1 MATVT
6 QVTPRELL
14 EQQKKLTPDVVA
26 VRVFSEHSASGLEA
40 KGVGDGK
47 ESRVVDLHTP
57 IASDAVIKPI
67 RLNDPAALPIIR
79 HSTAHVLADAVQRL
93 YPGTKVTFGPA
104 VDNGFYYDFDRKD
117 GQFSEA
123 DFAGIEAAMREI
135 IAKDSPFRREAVT
148 KDDARKLLSDMGES
162 YKVEHLDR
170 LQGEISLYR
179 HGDWVDLCEGPHV
192 PSTGFLRAV
201 KLTSVAGAYWRG
213 DERNPMLQR
222 IYGTAFP
229 SQKELDAYLRGIE
242 EAKKRDHRKL
252 GKELEL
258 IGFHPLSPASPFFLP
273 RGAQVYRRLVDY
285 VRELY
290 DRFGYQEVVTPQ
302 IFDRELFVQ
311 SGHLPAYNEGM
322 FMAATVEN
330 VEHIAQKVAAGGVP
344 KSQDLAMATAT
355 APEGEGVASSAGAEA
370 TAEWV
375 RKELRFGV
383 KPMNCPGH
391 CLLFGMTRRSYRE
404 LPMRIAD
411 FGRLHRFERSGV
423 TQGLTRVRTFC
434 QDDAHIFCTLD
445 QLQDEISAFIDLVYT
460 VYQDFAFS
468 DVRVVIATRPE
479 VRLGDDS
486 VWDRSEGA
494 LITAVK
500 AKGLPYEI
508 AEGEGAFYGP
518 KIEFHLT
525 DALSRPWQLG
535 TIQVDYNMPERF
547 ELAYIGEDNSSHRP
561 IMLHR
566 AILGSIERFFGVLI
580 EHVAGAFPT
589 WLSPEQVAILTVT
602 EKVNDYAK
610 EAEQILRDAGI
621 RVITDLSSDKL
632 GAKIRAARNLRVP
645 YLAVVGQKE
654 VQDRG
659 LSVRSRDQNA
669 ELGFLRLDDFI
680 ARVRGEALPPSLRR
694 G

>member
-1 MATVT
+1 MATGT
-6 QVTPRELL
+6 YATPRELL
-14 EQQKKLTPDVVA
+14 EGQGKLTKDVVA
-26 VRVFSEHSASGLEA
+26 VRALG
-40 KGVGDGK
+40 
-47 ESRVVDLHTP
+47 RVYDLHTP
-57 IASDAVIKPI
+57 VPSDTPLSPI
-67 RLNDPAALPIIR
+67 LLNDPDALPIIR

-93 YPGTKVTFGPA
+93 YPGTKITFGPS

-117 GQFSEA
+117 GQFSDA
-123 DFAGIEAAMREI
+123 DFATIEAKMREI
-135 IAKDSPFRREAVT
+135 IGTDSPFRREVVT
-148 KDDARKLLSDMGES
+148 RDAARKLLSDMGEN
-162 YKVEHLDR
+162 YKVEHLER
-170 LQGEISLYR
+170 LEGEISLYR
-179 HGDWVDLCEGPHV
+179 HGQWVDLCEGPHV
-192 PSTGFLRAV
+192 PSTGYLRAV

-229 SQKELDAYLRGIE
+229 SQKELDAYLHSLE

-258 IGFHPLSPASPFFLP
+258 IGFHPLAPASPFFLP
-273 RGAQVYRRLVDY
+273 RGAQVYRRLIDY
-285 VRELY
+285 VRDLY

-302 IFDRELFVQ
+302 IYDRELFVQ
-311 SGHLPAYNEGM
+311 SGHLPAYTENM

-330 VEHIAQKVAAGGVP
+330 LERIAARIDKADVSKAGDTAHWV
-344 KSQDLAMATAT
+344 SQ
-355 APEGEGVASSAGAEA
+355 
-370 TAEWV
+370 
-375 RKELRFGV
+375 ELRFGV

-391 CLLFGMTRRSYRE
+391 CLMFGMTRRSYRE

-445 QLQDEISAFIDLVYT
+445 QMQGEIGSFIDLVYA

-468 DVRVVIATRPE
+468 SVRVVIATRPE
-479 VRLGDDS
+479 QRMGDDS
-486 VWDRSEGA
+486 VWDRAEDA

-518 KIEFHLT
+518 KIEFHLR
-525 DALSRPWQLG
+525 DALSSPWQHG
-535 TIQVDYNMPERF
+535 TIQDDFNMPERF
-547 ELAYIGEDNSSHRP
+547 DLTYIGEDNSTHRP
-561 IMLHR
+561 VMLHR
-566 AILGSIERFFGVLI
+566 AILGSIERFFGVLV

-589 WLSPEQVAILTVT
+589 WLAPEQVAVLTVS
-602 EKVNDYAK
+602 EKFNDYAREVS
-610 EAEQILRDAGI
+610 EALQTVGI
-621 RVITDLSSDKL
+621 RTISDLSSDKL
-632 GAKIRAARNLRVP
+632 GAKIRNARNLRVP

-654 VQDRG
+654 VDGKG
-659 LSVRSRDQNA
+659 LSVRSRDLNA
-669 ELGFLRLDDFI
+669 ELGFLTTADFI
-680 ARVRGEALPPSLRR
+680 ARLGAEALPPSLRR

>member
-1 MATVT
+1 MATGSD
-6 QVTPRELL
+6 VTPREILAG
-14 EQQKKLTPDVVA
+14 QGKLTPEVVA
-26 VRVFSEHSASGLEA
+26 VRANG
-40 KGVGDGK
+40 
-47 ESRVVDLHTP
+47 RIYDLHTP
-57 IASDAVIKPI
+57 VPRDTAVSPI
-67 RLNDPAALPIIR
+67 LLNDPDALPIIR

-93 YPGTKVTFGPA
+93 YPGTKITFGPA

-117 GQFSEA
+117 GQFSDA
-123 DFAGIEAAMREI
+123 DFAQIEAKMREI
-135 IAKDSPFRREAVT
+135 IKADSPFRREVIEKA
-148 KDDARKLLSDMGES
+148 DARKLLSDMGEN

-192 PSTGFLRAV
+192 PSTGYLRAV

-229 SQKELDAYLRGIE
+229 SQKELDAYLHSIE

-258 IGFHPLSPASPFFLP
+258 IGFHPFAPASPFFLP
-273 RGAQVYRRLVDY
+273 RGAQVYRRLIDY

-302 IFDRELFVQ
+302 IYDRELFVQ
-311 SGHLPAYNEGM
+311 SGHLPAYTENM

-330 VEHIAQKVAAGGVP
+330 LERIAARLEREPVPGELKQGETHAQHIAQ
-344 KSQDLAMATAT
+344 
-355 APEGEGVASSAGAEA
+355 
-370 TAEWV
+370 WV
-375 RKELRFGV
+375 DAELRFGV

-404 LPMRIAD
+404 LPMRVAD

-434 QDDAHIFCTLD
+434 QDDAHIFCTVD
-445 QLQDEISAFIDLVYT
+445 QMQAEIGAFIDLVYS

-468 DVRVVIATRPE
+468 SVRVVIATRPE
-479 VRLGDDS
+479 QRLGDDS
-486 VWDRSEGA
+486 LWDRAEAA
-494 LITAVK
+494 LVESVK
-500 AKGLPYEI
+500 QKQLPYEI

-518 KIEFHLT
+518 KIEFHLR

-535 TIQVDYNMPERF
+535 TIQVDFNMPERF
-547 ELAYIGEDNSSHRP
+547 ELTYIGEDNSTHRP
-561 IMLHR
+561 VMLHR
-566 AILGSIERFFGVLI
+566 AILGSIERFFGVLV

-589 WLSPEQVAILTVT
+589 WLSPEQVALLTVS
-602 EKVNDYAK
+602 EKVNDYAN
-610 EAEQILRDAGI
+610 EVMTLLQGEGI
-621 RVITDLSSDKL
+621 RAIADTSSDKL
-632 GAKIRAARNLRVP
+632 GAKIRNARNLRVP

-654 VQDRG
+654 VEQRG
-659 LSVRSRDQNA
+659 VSVRSRDENK
-669 ELGFLRLDDFI
+669 ELGFLTLDDFV
-680 ARVRGEALPPSLRR
+680 ARVRTEALPPSLRR